1 MRMQVSINPQLFLIA
16 IVSTVSLTGCPSTPP
31 TLSEVSASS
40 TPSVTMTPM
49 PMSHT
54 MMGHS
59 MDLGPADAEFDLRF
73 IDAMIPHHQGAVD
86 MAQAVLAKSQRPELK
101 KLAQGI
107 IAAQNP
113 EIQQMQRWRADWY
126 PKAPKAPIAWHGE
139 MKHSMPMSQ
148 EQIHGM
154 KMTMDLGKA
163 DPQFD
168 LRFLNAMIVHHEA
181 AVTMAQEVLE
191 KSKRPEMQKLA
202 KAIVSG
208 QTNEIE
214 LMQQWRKRWYS
225 Q

>member
-1 MRMQVSINPQLFLIA
+1 MTTPFLTSSKLIPLAIA
-16 IVSTVSLTGCPSTPP
+16 LTIGLTGCPSTSPP
-31 TLSEVSASS
+31 ASS
-40 TPSVTMTPM
+40 SPASADPAASLTPSPQG
-49 PMSHT
+49 HD

-73 IDAMIPHHQGAVD
+73 IDAMTPHHQGALE
-86 MAQAVLAKSQRPELK
+86 MAQDVLEKSRRPELK
-101 KLAQGI
+101 KLAQAI
-107 IAAQNP
+107 MAAQNP
-113 EIQQMQRWRADWY
+113 EIQQMQKWRTAWY
-126 PKAPKAPIAWHGE
+126 PKAPKEPIAWHGA

-163 DPQFD
+163 DAQFD
-168 LRFLNAMIVHHEA
+168 LRFLNAMIVHHEG
-181 AVTMAQEVLE
+181 AVTMAQEVLQ

-202 KAIVSG
+202 KAIVSS

-214 LMQQWRKRWYS
+214 LMKTWRKRWYS